1 MGNPNIHSRGLAP
14 VTLTLAYEPPYDW
27 SGLLRFF
34 AARAI
39 PGVDQVEGDTY
50 RRTFLLSR
58 NQGWLSIAA
67 AYGELRAEFIGGK
80 SADLVATKLR
90 RLFDLDAPGKQI
102 AAHLRRDETLKHAL
116 KKRPG
121 LRVPGVWN
129 PFELGIR
136 AILGQQ
142 VSVAGASTL
151 AGRIA
156 TRFGKTATKPHG
168 TLTRLFPNPDELAD
182 ANLDGIGLTTRR
194 AATIVNFAR
203 AVRDDATL
211 LKDGQS
217 LDTFVE
223 RIGDLPG
230 LGPWTAH
237 YLAMR
242 LGHADAFPASD
253 LGVRKALNTTSDKEV
268 LKLAER
274 WRPYR
279 AYATMHLWA
288 SLSD

>member
-1 MGNPNIHSRGLAP
+1 VGDANPDRGGLAP
-14 VTLTLAYEPPYDW
+14 LRLTYQPPYDW
-27 SGLLRFF
+27 PALLRFF

-39 PGVDQVEGDTY
+39 PGVDEVDGATY
-50 RRTFLLSR
+50 RRTFVLGR
-58 NQGWLSIAA
+58 TQGRVSVAPGDGGLAA
-67 AYGELRAEFIGGK
+67 TLTGKARAD
-80 SADLVATKLR
+80 AVAVKLR
-90 RLFDLDAPGKQI
+90 RLLDLDAPGQQI
-102 AAHLRRDETLKHAL
+102 ADHLRRDRAL
-116 KKRPG
+116 KLSLKRRPG
-121 LRVPGVWN
+121 LRVPGVWD
-129 PFELGIR
+129 PFELGVR

-142 VSVAGASTL
+142 VSVAAASTL

-156 TRFGKTATKPHG
+156 AKFGKTAAKG
-168 TLTRLFPNPDELAD
+168 DATLTRLFPTPNDLAE

-194 AATIVNFAR
+194 AATVVNFAR
-203 AVRDDATL
+203 AVGDDPTLLGATL
-211 LKDGQS
+211 P

-223 RIGDLPG
+223 RIADLPG

-237 YLAMR
+237 YVAMR
-242 LGHADAFPASD
+242 MGYADAFPASD

-268 LKLAER
+268 LRLAER

>member
-1 MGNPNIHSRGLAP
+1 MILRYHA
-14 VTLTLAYEPPYDW
+14 PYDW
-27 SGLLRFF
+27 PALLKFF

-39 PGVDQVEGDTY
+39 PGVDEVDGETY
-50 RRTFLLSR
+50 RRTFALGRS
-58 NQGWLSIAA
+58 QGHISVFPTKNVLT
-67 AYGELRAEFIGGK
+67 AEVTGK
-80 SADLVATKLR
+80 ADTNDIVAKLR
-90 RLFDLDAPGKQI
+90 RLFDLDAPGKAI
-102 AAHLRRDETLKHAL
+102 ATHLRVDETLKPSL

-121 LRVPGVWN
+121 LRVPGVWD
-129 PFELGIR
+129 PFELGVR

-142 VSVAGASTL
+142 VSVAAASTL

-156 TRFGKTATKPHG
+156 TRFGKTAAKGHA
-168 TLTRLFPNPDELAD
+168 TLTRLFPTPNELAD

-194 AATIVNFAR
+194 AATVTNFAR

-211 LKDGQS
+211 LASGQP

-223 RIGDLPG
+223 RIADLPG

-237 YLAMR
+237 YMAMR
-242 LGHADAFPASD
+242 MGHSDAFPASD

-268 LKLAER
+268 LRRAER

>member
-1 MGNPNIHSRGLAP
+1 MNLRYRA
-14 VTLTLAYEPPYDW
+14 PYDW
-27 SGLLRFF
+27 GALLTFF

-39 PGVDQVEGDTY
+39 PGVDEIVGHTY
-50 RRTFLLSR
+50 RRTFVLGRS
-58 NQGWLSIAA
+58 QGRLSIAPGS
-67 AYGELRAEFIGGK
+67 GELTAEVSTAGK
-80 SADLVATKLR
+80 PDANAFVGKLR
-90 RLFDLDAPGKQI
+90 RLFDLEAPGKEI
-102 AAHLRRDETLKHAL
+102 ASHLRRDAKLKPSL
-116 KKRPG
+116 QKRPG
-121 LRVPGVWN
+121 LRVPGVWD
-129 PFELGIR
+129 PFELGVR

-142 VSVAGASTL
+142 VSVAAASTL

-156 TRFGKTATKPHG
+156 TKFGRTAAKGHP
-168 TLTRLFPNPDELAD
+168 TLTRLFPTPNDLAD
-182 ANLDGIGLTTRR
+182 ANLDGIGLTARR
-194 AATIVNFAR
+194 AATVVSFAR

-211 LKDGQS
+211 LAADQP
-217 LDTFVE
+217 LEVFVE
-223 RIGDLPG
+223 RIADLPG

-237 YLAMR
+237 YMAMR

-268 LKLAER
+268 LRLAEN

>member
-1 MGNPNIHSRGLAP
+1 MGDADADCGG
-14 VTLTLAYEPPYDW
+14 LTLALRLDYQRPYDW
-27 SGLLRFF
+27 SALLKFF

-39 PGVDQVEGDTY
+39 PGVDEVEGQTY
-50 RRTFLLSR
+50 RRTFVLGRTEGRLSVA
-58 NQGWLSIAA
+58 QEG
-67 AYGELRAEFIGGK
+67 GELIAEC
-80 SADLVATKLR
+80 ADRKKLEVIAKLR
-90 RLFDLDAPGKQI
+90 RLFDLDAPGKKI
-102 AAHLRRDETLKHAL
+102 AAHLRRDETLKPSL
-116 KKRPG
+116 SKRPG
-121 LRVPGVWN
+121 LRVPGVWD
-129 PFELGIR
+129 PFELGVR

-142 VSVAGASTL
+142 VSVAAASTL

-156 TRFGKTATKPHG
+156 TRFGKTAAKGHA
-168 TLTRLFPNPDELAD
+168 TLTRLFPTPEDLAN

-194 AATIVNFAR
+194 TATVTNFAR
-203 AVRDDATL
+203 AVWDDATL
-211 LKDGQS
+211 LDAGQP

-223 RIGDLPG
+223 RIADLPG

-237 YLAMR
+237 YMAMR
-242 LGHADAFPASD
+242 LGHTDAFPASD

-268 LKLAER
+268 LRQAER

>member
-1 MGNPNIHSRGLAP
+1 MPDLKLDLAHNQ
-14 VTLTLAYEPPYDW
+14 PYDW
-27 SGLLRFF
+27 PALLCFF

-39 PGVDQVEGDTY
+39 PGADEVDGTIY
-50 RRTFLLSR
+50 RRTFAIGPAR
-58 NQGWLSIAA
+58 GRLSISPTK
-67 AYGELRAEFIGGK
+67 GG
-80 SADLVATKLR
+80 LVAEITTTGQMDEAKLTEKLR
-90 RLFDLDAPGKQI
+90 RLFDLDAPGRRI
-102 AAHLRRDETLKHAL
+102 TAHLKRDESLGASL

-121 LRVPGVWN
+121 LRVPGVWD
-129 PFELGIR
+129 PFELGVR

-156 TRFGKTATKPHG
+156 TRFGKTAAKGHA
-168 TLTRLFPNPDELAD
+168 TLTRLFPTPEELAD

-194 AATIVNFAR
+194 AATVINLAR
-203 AVRDDATL
+203 TVRDDATL
-211 LKDGQS
+211 LA
-217 LDTFVE
+217 LDQPLDKFVE
-223 RIGDLPG
+223 RIADLPG

-237 YLAMR
+237 YMAMR

>member
-1 MGNPNIHSRGLAP
+1 MGHANADRRGL
-14 VTLTLAYEPPYDW
+14 TLRLSYQTPYDW
-27 SGLLRFF
+27 PALLKFF

-39 PGVDQVEGDTY
+39 PGVDEVEGAIY
-50 RRTFLLSR
+50 RRTFVLGRKQGRLSVAPES
-58 NQGWLSIAA
+58 NA
-67 AYGELRAEFIGGK
+67 
-80 SADLVATKLR
+80 LVAEIATTYADTDFIAGKLR
-90 RLFDLDAPGKQI
+90 RLFDLDAPGQQI
-102 AAHLRRDETLKHAL
+102 AARLRRDGTLKPSL

-121 LRVPGVWN
+121 LRVPGVWD
-129 PFELGIR
+129 PFELGVR

-156 TRFGKTATKPHG
+156 TRFGKSAAKGHV
-168 TLTRLFPNPDELAD
+168 TLTRLFPTPDDLVD

-194 AATIVNFAR
+194 AATVVNFAR

-211 LKDGQS
+211 LVADQP

-223 RIGDLPG
+223 RIADLPG
-230 LGPWTAH
+230 LGAWTAH
-237 YLAMR
+237 YMAMR
-242 LGHADAFPASD
+242 LGHADAFPATD

-268 LKLAER
+268 LRLAER

>member
-1 MGNPNIHSRGLAP
+1 MTSSE
-14 VTLTLAYEPPYDW
+14 LTLSFEQPYDW
-27 SGLLRFF
+27 PALLKFF

-39 PGVDQVEGDTY
+39 PGVDEVDGQTY
-50 RRTFLLSR
+50 RCTFILGRTR
-58 NQGWLSIAA
+58 GRVAIAPH
-67 AYGELRAEFIGGK
+67 GEGVLTATVAGK
-80 SADLVATKLR
+80 ASADAIESKLR
-90 RLFDLDAPGKQI
+90 RLFDLGAQGKKI
-102 AAHLRRDETLKHAL
+102 AAHLRHDETLRPSL

-121 LRVPGVWN
+121 LRVPGVWD
-129 PFELGIR
+129 PFELAVR

-142 VSVAGASTL
+142 VSVAAASTL

-156 TRFGKTATKPHG
+156 TKFGKTAAKGHA
-168 TLTRLFPNPDELAD
+168 TLTRLFPTPNDLAGAD
-182 ANLDGIGLTTRR
+182 LNGIGLTTRR
-194 AATIVNFAR
+194 AATVTMFAR

-211 LKDGQS
+211 LDAEQP
-217 LDTFVE
+217 LETFVE
-223 RIGDLPG
+223 RIADLPG

-237 YLAMR
+237 YMAMR
-242 LGHADAFPASD
+242 MGHADAFPASD

-268 LKLAER
+268 LRRAEC

>member
-1 MGNPNIHSRGLAP
+1 MSSSNGSLAFD
-14 VTLTLAYEPPYDW
+14 PPYDW
-27 SGLLRFF
+27 PALLRFF

-39 PGVDQVEGDTY
+39 PGVDEVEGETY
-50 RRTFLLSR
+50 RRTFVQGR
-58 NQGWLSIAA
+58 NQGRLSIKP
-67 AYGELRAEFIGGK
+67 GK
-80 SADLVATKLR
+80 GALIADLSAAGKADPSLIAAKLR
-90 RLFDLDAPGKQI
+90 RLFDLDAPGKMI
-102 AAHLRRDETLKHAL
+102 AAHLRRDDALKPSL

-121 LRVPGVWN
+121 LRVPGVWD
-129 PFELGIR
+129 PFELGVR

-142 VSVAGASTL
+142 VSVAAASTL

-156 TRFGKTATKPHG
+156 TKFGKPAAKG
-168 TLTRLFPNPDELAD
+168 DATLTRLFPTPSDLTD

-194 AATIVNFAR
+194 AATVTNFAR

-211 LKDGQS
+211 LDATQP

-223 RIGDLPG
+223 RIADLPG

-237 YLAMR
+237 YMAMR
-242 LGHADAFPASD
+242 LGHTDAFPASD

-268 LKLAER
+268 LRLAES

>member
-1 MGNPNIHSRGLAP
+1 MGHPNLPRRRLAP
-14 VTLTLAYEPPYDW
+14 VALSLPYEAPYDW
-27 SGLLRFF
+27 SALLRFF

-39 PGVDQVEGDTY
+39 PGVDQVEGETY
-50 RRTFLLSR
+50 RRTFVLGR
-58 NQGWLSIAA
+58 NQGRLSIAPA
-67 AYGELRAEFIGGK
+67 EGALLAEFTENK
-80 SADLVATKLR
+80 KADVVAARLR
-90 RLFDLDAPGKQI
+90 RLFDLDAQGKRI
-102 AAHLRRDETLKHAL
+102 AVHLRRDDTLKHAL

-121 LRVPGVWN
+121 LRVPGVWE

-156 TRFGKTATKPHG
+156 TRFGKTAANGHA
-168 TLTRLFPNPDELAD
+168 TLTRLFPTPDELAD

-211 LKDGQS
+211 LDADQP

-223 RIGDLPG
+223 RIADLPG

-237 YLAMR
+237 YMAMR

>member
-1 MGNPNIHSRGLAP
+1 
-14 VTLTLAYEPPYDW
+14 
-27 SGLLRFF
+27 
-34 AARAI
+34 
-39 PGVDQVEGDTY
+39 
-50 RRTFLLSR
+50 
-58 NQGWLSIAA
+58 
-67 AYGELRAEFIGGK
+67 
-80 SADLVATKLR
+80 
-90 RLFDLDAPGKQI
+90 
-102 AAHLRRDETLKHAL
+102 L

-121 LRVPGVWN
+121 LRVPGVWD
-129 PFELGIR
+129 PFELGVR

-142 VSVAGASTL
+142 VSVAAASTL

-156 TRFGKTATKPHG
+156 TKFGNSAAESHA
-168 TLTRLFPNPDELAD
+168 TLTRLFPTPEDLAG

-194 AATIVNFAR
+194 AATVTNFAR

-211 LKDGQS
+211 LSAGQE
-217 LDTFVE
+217 LDSFVE
-223 RIGDLPG
+223 RIADLPG

-237 YLAMR
+237 YMAMR
-242 LGHADAFPASD
+242 MGHTDAFPTSD

-268 LKLAER
+268 LRLAEK

>member
-1 MGNPNIHSRGLAP
+1 VSALKLNLAR
-14 VTLTLAYEPPYDW
+14 TTPYDW
-27 SGLLRFF
+27 PALLRFF
-34 AARAI
+34 NARAI
-39 PGVDQVEGDTY
+39 PGVDEVEGTTY
-50 RRTFLLSR
+50 RRTFVLGR
-58 NQGWLSIAA
+58 NQGRLSVKPARSVLSA
-67 AYGELRAEFIGGK
+67 ELASIGW
-80 SADLVATKLR
+80 ADPVVIRSKLR
-90 RLFDLDAPGKQI
+90 RLFDLDAPGKEI
-102 AAHLRRDETLKHAL
+102 AAHLRRDDALKPAL

-121 LRVPGVWN
+121 LRLPGVWD
-129 PFELGIR
+129 PFELGVR

-142 VSVAGASTL
+142 VSVAAASTL

-156 TRFGKTATKPHG
+156 TKFGKTAVKSHAK
-168 TLTRLFPNPDELAD
+168 LSRLFPTPDDLAD
-182 ANLDGIGLTTRR
+182 ANLDSIGLTTRR
-194 AATIVNFAR
+194 AATITNFAR

-211 LKDGQS
+211 LASDQP

-223 RIGDLPG
+223 RIADLPG

-237 YLAMR
+237 YMAMR

-268 LKLAER
+268 LRRAER

>member
-1 MGNPNIHSRGLAP
+1 MLAA
-14 VTLTLAYEPPYDW
+14 VTLSFDQPYDW
-27 SGLLRFF
+27 PALLKFF

-39 PGVDQVEGDTY
+39 PGVDEVDGETY
-50 RRTFLLSR
+50 RRTFVLGRARGRVSVAPR
-58 NQGWLSIAA
+58 EG
-67 AYGELRAEFIGGK
+67 GLRATTAGTANGN
-80 SADLVATKLR
+80 AVAAKLR
-90 RLFDLDAPGKQI
+90 RLFDLDAPGTKI
-102 AAHLRRDETLKHAL
+102 AAHLRRDGTLKL
-116 KKRPG
+116 YLNKRPG
-121 LRVPGVWN
+121 LRVPGVWD
-129 PFELGIR
+129 PFELGVR

-142 VSVAGASTL
+142 VSVAAASTL

-156 TRFGKTATKPHG
+156 QKFGRQFGKTATKEHA
-168 TLTRLFPNPDELAD
+168 TLTQLFPTPNDLAD

-194 AATIVNFAR
+194 AATVTNFAR
-203 AVRDDATL
+203 AVRDDTSL
-211 LKDGQS
+211 LASGQP

-223 RIGDLPG
+223 RIAGLPG

-237 YLAMR
+237 YMAMR

-268 LKLAER
+268 LRLAER

>member
-1 MGNPNIHSRGLAP
+1 MSALNLNFAR
-14 VTLTLAYEPPYDW
+14 TTPYDW
-27 SGLLRFF
+27 PALLRFF
-34 AARAI
+34 SARAI
-39 PGVDQVEGDTY
+39 PGVDEVEGATY
-50 RRTFLLSR
+50 RRTFALGR
-58 NQGWLSIAA
+58 NQGRLSVKPARSVLSA
-67 AYGELRAEFIGGK
+67 ELVSVGWANPDVIRG
-80 SADLVATKLR
+80 KLR
-90 RLFDLDAPGKQI
+90 RLFDLDAPGKEI
-102 AAHLRRDETLKHAL
+102 VTLLRRDDAIKPSL

-121 LRVPGVWN
+121 LRVPGVWD
-129 PFELGIR
+129 PFELGVR

-142 VSVAGASTL
+142 VSVAAASTL

-156 TRFGKTATKPHG
+156 TRFGKTAAKGHA
-168 TLTRLFPNPDELAD
+168 TLTRLFPTPDELAH

-194 AATIVNFAR
+194 AATVTNFAR
-203 AVRDDATL
+203 AVRDDTTL
-211 LKDGQS
+211 LLSDQP

-223 RIGDLPG
+223 RIADLPG

-237 YLAMR
+237 YMAMR
-242 LGHADAFPASD
+242 MGHADAFPASD

-268 LKLAER
+268 LRRAEA